1 MNNFSV
7 IIPTIWKGPW
17 IYDLLERFCN
27 NEYVD
32 DIILINNNKSDSKEI
47 PTSPKIN
54 IVTPEENLF
63 VNPSWNLGVSLAK
76 NKNIIISNDDIL
88 FNVDKYIEHLQSLY
102 NLKEYG
108 IIGVNSD
115 NYTLEEDTA
124 ISLNHYGE
132 FNNTGGWACLLAFH
146 AETWAPIPE
155 RIKIYYGDN
164 FIQMVCKPI
173 LELRGIQ
180 IKTVMSSSAN
190 TSVDWV
196 KNITDNDLVEWFNI
210 LGGR

>member
-1 MNNFSV
+1 MSNFSV

-17 IYDLLERFCN
+17 IYELLTNFCN
-27 NEYVD
+27 NAYID
-32 DIILINNNKSDSKEI
+32 DIILINNDVNNTKEI
-47 PTSPKIN
+47 PTSNKIRV
-54 IVTPEENLF
+54 ITPDENLF

-76 NKNIIISNDDIL
+76 NYNVIISNDDIL
-88 FNVDKYIEHLQSLY
+88 FNVNAYIEYLQSL
-102 NLKEYG
+102 NDLKQYG

-115 NYTLEEDTA
+115 NYTLEDDEN
-124 ISLNHYGE
+124 ISLNHYGAVR
-132 FNNTGGWACLLAFH
+132 NTGGWACLLAFH
-146 AETWAPIPE
+146 VQTWVPIPE

-164 FIQMVCKPI
+164 FLQMACNPI
-173 LELRGIQ
+173 LELRGIK